1 MNNWPK
7 LFIGFLSIW
16 EVAKI
21 WKDIEH
27 NTDKVSWEQRTERDS
42 SLLEAI
48 KYLKGPLSHGE
59 RRAMKGIEEDFPY
72 YNFVY

>member
-1 MNNWPK
+1 MNNQHN
-7 LFIGFLSIW
+7 LFIGFLSTW

-27 NTDKVSWEQRTERDS
+27 TTGQVSEEQRIERDS

-48 KYLKGPLSHGE
+48 NYLKGPLSHGRKKGNE
-59 RRAMKGIEEDFPY
+59 RDRGRFSLL
-72 YNFVY
+72 